1 MTDEE
6 IVKLFY
12 DRNESAI
19 KALSDKYGAKI
30 KAAAYDVLKNEQ
42 DAEECV
48 NDAYLAV
55 WNSVPPQKPE
65 NICAYACG
73 VVHNVAMKRYRYNTA
88 EKRSAQTVS
97 LDAELSEIIADESGG
112 DNGLDEAINGF
123 LKSLSKKNRIL
134 FMRRYYYEDSI
145 SDIAGL
151 SGMNENAVAARLFRI
166 RAKLSAYLKKE
177 GFTI

>member
-1 MTDEE
+1 MNDEE
-6 IVKLFY
+6 IVKLLY
-12 DRNESAI
+12 DRDEDAI
-19 KALSDKYGAKI
+19 KALSDKYGARI
-30 KAAAYDVLKNEQ
+30 KAAAYEVLGNEQ

-55 WNSVPPQKPE
+55 WNSVPPQKPD

-73 VVHNVAMKRYRYNTA
+73 VEHNVAMQKYRYNTA
-88 EKRSAQTVS
+88 EKRAAETVS
-97 LDAELSEIIADESGG
+97 IDGELSEIIADESGD
-112 DNGLDEAINGF
+112 DNGLEDAINGF

-145 SDIAGL
+145 SDIASL
-151 SGMNENAVAARLFRI
+151 SGMKENAVAARLFRI
-166 RAKLSAYLKKE
+166 RARLSNYLKKE